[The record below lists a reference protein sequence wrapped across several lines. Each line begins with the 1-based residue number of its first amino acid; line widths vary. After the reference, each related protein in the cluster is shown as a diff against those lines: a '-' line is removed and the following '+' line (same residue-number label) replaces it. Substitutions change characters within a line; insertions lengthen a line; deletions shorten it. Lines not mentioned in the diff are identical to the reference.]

1 MSATLRDVAKLANV
15 STKTVSRVVNNQG
28 EISET
33 TRQRVQAAIE
43 RLGYHPNILARSL
56 VSRRSHTLAA
66 VAFGLEY
73 FGPSRT
79 VAGIEHAADE
89 LGYSLLLSLM
99 SQPSNSDVDSV
110 LATLIARQVDGI
122 IWAIPE
128 IGDNRTWIDPT
139 RLENLPPIIFLSMEP
154 RSGLSVVT
162 VDNRLGAV
170 LATQHLIDQGRK
182 TIGLITGPLDWWE
195 ARERREGWKET
206 LLKAGRPISST
217 LVAEGDWSAAS
228 GERGLCELLSRQPDL
243 DAVFVSNDQMA
254 LGVLGAAQKLGRQVP
269 RDLAVVGFDN
279 IPESGF
285 FYPPLTTVYQHL
297 TDTGS
302 VAVQE
307 LQKIIQSQQQNK
319 DKVEFAAKLIAPEL
333 VIRAS
338 SIAEH
343 SSSG

>member
-28 EISET
+28 EISEA

-43 RLGYHPNILARSL
+43 QLGYHPNILARSL
-56 VSRRSHTLAA
+56 VSRRSHTLAV

-79 VAGIEHAADE
+79 IVGIEHEADE
-89 LGYSLLLSLM
+89 LGYSLLLSLV
-99 SQPSNSDVDSV
+99 SQPDNRDVDAV
-110 LATLIARQVDGI
+110 LAALVARQVDGI

-128 IGDNRTWIDPT
+128 IGDNRSWIEPA

-154 RSGLSVVT
+154 RAGLTVVA
-162 VDNRLGAV
+162 VDNRLGAI
-170 LATQHLIDQGRK
+170 LATQHLIGLGRK

-195 ARERREGWKET
+195 ARERREGWKEAM
-206 LLKAGRPISST
+206 LKAGLPTSAT

-228 GERGLCELLSRQPDL
+228 GERGLRELLARQPDL

-254 LGVLGAAQKLGRQVP
+254 LGALGAAHKLGRLVP
-269 RDLAVVGFDN
+269 HDLAVVGFDN
-279 IPESGF
+279 IPESDF

-297 TDTGS
+297 TSIGS
-302 VAVQE
+302 MAVQE
-307 LQKIIQSQQQNK
+307 LQKIIQGQQQRG
-319 DKVEFAAKLIAPEL
+319 DRVEFAPRLLAPEL
-333 VIRAS
+333 LIRAS
-338 SIAEH
+338 SVAEPP
-343 SSSG
+343 SSV